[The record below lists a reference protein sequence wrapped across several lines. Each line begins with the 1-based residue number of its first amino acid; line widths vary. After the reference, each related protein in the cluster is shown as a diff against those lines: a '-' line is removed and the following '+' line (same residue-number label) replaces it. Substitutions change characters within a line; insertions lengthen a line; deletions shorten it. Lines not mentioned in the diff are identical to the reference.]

1 MKMEKIVKQNE
12 GKKSKEKIGLKYK
25 MRTKQTETPPC
36 QGETWVR
43 VFPVTENQ
51 LLELEAAKM

>member
-1 MKMEKIVKQNE
+1 
-12 GKKSKEKIGLKYK
+12 